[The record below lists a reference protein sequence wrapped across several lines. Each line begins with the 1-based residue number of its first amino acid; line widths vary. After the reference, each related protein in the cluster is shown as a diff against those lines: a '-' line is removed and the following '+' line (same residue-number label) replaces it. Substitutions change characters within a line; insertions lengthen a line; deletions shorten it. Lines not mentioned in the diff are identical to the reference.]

1 MKTLTMIRHS
11 LTEGNERRLYYGK
24 TDLPLS
30 GSGRELCV
38 SLRGSFDL
46 PENIRFATSGMLRA
60 EETLELIFGKV
71 EHIQLHGLREME
83 MGVFE
88 MKSYDQLKDTEAF
101 QNWLS
106 DASGSYHIPDGESNL
121 EFFQRTLS
129 CVKSL
134 LESETEHLFVACH
147 GGVIA
152 SIMFQFFPKEMK
164 SFYDWIP
171 HACQGYAITFDGKR
185 AVEWKKI

>member
-1 MKTLTMIRHS
+1 MNALYMIRHS

-30 GSGRELCV
+30 DAGRELCR
-38 SLRGSFDL
+38 SLRGSFSL
-46 PENIRFATSGMLRA
+46 PEDVCFATSGMLRT
-60 EETLELIFGKV
+60 EETLELIFGDV
-71 EHIQLHGLREME
+71 DHIQLTGLREME

-88 MKSYDQLKDTEAF
+88 MKSYDQLKDTEAY
-101 QNWLS
+101 QNWLG
-106 DASGSYHIPDGESNL
+106 DASGSYRIPDGESNL
-121 EFFQRTLS
+121 EFFHRTLS

-134 LESETEHLFVACH
+134 LESENEHLFVACH

-152 SIMFQFFPKEMK
+152 SIMFQFFPQDKK

-171 HACQGYAITFDGKR
+171 HACHGYAITFDGKR
-185 AVEWKKI
+185 PAEWKKI

>member
-1 MKTLTMIRHS
+1 MNALYMIRHS

-30 GSGRELCV
+30 EAGKKLCL
-38 SLRGSFDL
+38 SLRGNFDL
-46 PENIRFATSGMLRA
+46 PENTCFATSGMLRT

-71 EHIQLHGLREME
+71 DHIQLSGLREME

-88 MKSYDQLKDTEAF
+88 MRSYDQLKDTEAY
-101 QNWLS
+101 QRWLE
-106 DASGSYHIPDGESNL
+106 DVSGEYQIPEGESNL
-121 EFFQRTLS
+121 MFFQRTLN
-129 CVKSL
+129 CVEGL
-134 LESETEHLFVACH
+134 IESGPENLFVACH

-152 SIMFQFFPKEMK
+152 SIMFQLFPNDMN

-171 HACQGYAITFDGKR
+171 HACQGYVILFDGNR
-185 AVEWKKI
+185 PSHWRKI